1 MAYLK
6 TKEITKYFHFYKEL
20 DVKELPKYVTDYIDE
35 DETALCAYATRR
47 DKGVFTD
54 KKILLFDVKGLSLTS
69 KQIHTI
75 PYNSVSSLAIL
86 FDLSRAELIFYLD
99 SGYPL
104 VLKFRNMKAEDKG
117 KLRELYSKIST
128 TIRNKNK
135 K

>member
-1 MAYLK
+1 MAYMK
-6 TKEITKYFHFYKEL
+6 TKEITKYFYFYKEL
-20 DVKELPKYVTDYIDE
+20 DIKELPKYVTDYIDS
-35 DETALCAYATRR
+35 DEKILCAYATRR

-75 PYNSVSSLAIL
+75 PYNSVSSLAVM

-104 VLKFRNMKAEDKG
+104 VLKFRNMNGEAKG
-117 KLRELYSKIST
+117 KLRVLYSEISKI
-128 TIRNKNK
+128 IRNKK
-135 K
+135 

>member
-1 MAYLK
+1 MAYMK
-6 TKEITKYFHFYKEL
+6 TKEITKYFYFYKEL
-20 DVKELPKYVTDYIDE
+20 DIKELPKYVTDYIDS
-35 DETALCAYATRR
+35 DEKILCAYATRR

-75 PYNSVSSLAIL
+75 PYNSVSSLSVM

-104 VLKFRNMKAEDKG
+104 VLKFRNMNGEAKG
-117 KLRELYSKIST
+117 KLRILYSEISKI
-128 TIRNKNK
+128 IRTK

>member
-1 MAYLK
+1 MAYMK
-6 TKEITKYFHFYKEL
+6 TKEITKYFYFYKEL
-20 DVKELPKYVTDYIDE
+20 DIKELPKYVTDYIDS
-35 DETALCAYATRR
+35 DEKILCAYATRR

-75 PYNSVSSLAIL
+75 PYNSVSSLAVM

-104 VLKFRNMKAEDKG
+104 VLKFRNMNGDAKG
-117 KLRELYSKIST
+117 KLRVLYSEISKI
-128 TIRNKNK
+128 IRNKK
-135 K
+135 

>member
-1 MAYLK
+1 MAYMK
-6 TKEITKYFHFYKEL
+6 TKEITKYFYFYKEL
-20 DVKELPKYVTDYIDE
+20 DIKELPKYVTDYIDS
-35 DETALCAYATRR
+35 DEKILCAYATRR

-75 PYNSVSSLAIL
+75 PYNSVSSLSVM

-104 VLKFRNMKAEDKG
+104 VLKFRIMNGEAKG
-117 KLRELYSKIST
+117 KLRILYSEISKI
-128 TIRNKNK
+128 IRTK

>member
-1 MAYLK
+1 MAYMK
-6 TKEITKYFHFYKEL
+6 TKEITKYFYFYKEL
-20 DVKELPKYVTDYIDE
+20 DIKELPKYVTDYIDS
-35 DETALCAYATRR
+35 DEKILCAYATRR

-75 PYNSVSSLAIL
+75 PFNSVSSLAVM

-104 VLKFRNMKAEDKG
+104 VLKFRNMNGEAKG
-117 KLRELYSKIST
+117 KLRVLYSEISKI
-128 TIRNKNK
+128 IRTK

>member
-1 MAYLK
+1 MAYMK
-6 TKEITKYFHFYKEL
+6 TKEITKYFYFYKEL
-20 DVKELPKYVTDYIDE
+20 DIKELPKYVTDYIDS
-35 DETALCAYATRR
+35 DEKILCAYATRR

-75 PYNSVSSLAIL
+75 PYNSVSSLSVM

-104 VLKFRNMKAEDKG
+104 VLKFRNMNGEAKG
-117 KLRELYSKIST
+117 KLRVLYSEISKI
-128 TIRNKNK
+128 IRNKK
-135 K
+135 

>member
-6 TKEITKYFHFYKEL
+6 TKEITKYFYFYKQL
-20 DVKELPKYVTDYIDE
+20 DIKELPKYVTDYVDE
-35 DETALCAYATRR
+35 DEKVLCAYATRR

-75 PYNSVSSLAIL
+75 PYNSMSSLSIL

-104 VLKFRNMKAEDKG
+104 VKADDKSQ
-117 KLRELYSKIST
+117 LRELYSKISKI
-128 TIRNKNK
+128 IRT
-135 K
+135 

>member
-1 MAYLK
+1 MAYMK
-6 TKEITKYFHFYKEL
+6 TKEITKYFYFYKEL
-20 DVKELPKYVTDYIDE
+20 DIKELPKYVTDYIDS
-35 DETALCAYATRR
+35 DEKILCAYATRR

-75 PYNSVSSLAIL
+75 PYNSVSSLSVM

-104 VLKFRNMKAEDKG
+104 VLKFRNMNGEAKG
-117 KLRELYSKIST
+117 KLRVLYSEISKI
-128 TIRNKNK
+128 IRTK

>member
-1 MAYLK
+1 MAYMK
-6 TKEITKYFHFYKEL
+6 TKEITKYFYFYKEL
-20 DVKELPKYVTDYIDE
+20 DIKELPKYVTDYIDS
-35 DETALCAYATRR
+35 DEKILCAYATRR

-75 PYNSVSSLAIL
+75 PYNSVSSLAVM

-104 VLKFRNMKAEDKG
+104 VLKFRNMNGEAKS
-117 KLRELYSKIST
+117 KLRVLYSEISKI
-128 TIRNKNK
+128 IRNKK
-135 K
+135 

>member
-6 TKEITKYFHFYKEL
+6 TKEITKYFYFYKQL
-20 DVKELPKYVTDYIDE
+20 DIKELPKYVTDYVDE
-35 DETALCAYATRR
+35 DEKVLCAYATRR

-75 PYNSVSSLAIL
+75 PYNSMSSLSIL

-104 VLKFRNMKAEDKG
+104 VLKFRNMKADDKSQ
-117 KLRELYSKIST
+117 LRELYSKISKI
-128 TIRNKNK
+128 IRTKKN
-135 K
+135 

>member
-1 MAYLK
+1 MAYMK
-6 TKEITKYFHFYKEL
+6 TKEITKYFYFYKEL
-20 DVKELPKYVTDYIDE
+20 DIKELPKYVTDYIDS
-35 DETALCAYATRR
+35 DEKILCAYATRR

-104 VLKFRNMKAEDKG
+104 VLKFRNMKADDKSQ
-117 KLRELYSKIST
+117 LRNLYSEISKI
-128 TIRNKNK
+128 IRNRK
-135 K
+135 